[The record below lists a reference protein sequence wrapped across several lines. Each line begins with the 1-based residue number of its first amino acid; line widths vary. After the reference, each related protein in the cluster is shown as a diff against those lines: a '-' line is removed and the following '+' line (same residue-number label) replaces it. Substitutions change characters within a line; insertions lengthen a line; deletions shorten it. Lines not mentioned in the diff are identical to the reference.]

1 MNSGKGMRNKL
12 EVIWSYE
19 AAKSSDQIIKYLL
32 EEWTVKEAFNF
43 LETLKGFEEIVSYF
57 PELYPVS
64 LKKKGY
70 RKAVILKQISI
81 LYSVKRNSILVH
93 TIIDNRQDPKKSSK

>member
-1 MNSGKGMRNKL
+1 
-12 EVIWSYE
+12 
-19 AAKSSDQIIKYLL
+19 
-32 EEWTVKEAFNF
+32 
-43 LETLKGFEEIVSYF
+43 
-57 PELYPVS
+57 

>member
-43 LETLKGFEEIVSYF
+43 LETLKGFEEIVSY
-57 PELYPVS
+57 
-64 LKKKGY
+64 
-70 RKAVILKQISI
+70 LKQISI